1 MKLKLKIVAI
11 ISLFACAAGLFA
23 TGATGLMVA
32 ESEALAARINLW
44 TLECDGGPTKSGA

>member
-1 MKLKLKIVAI
+1 MKPKLKLKIVAA

-32 ESEALAARINLW
+32 ESEAVSCQNQPMDA
-44 TLECDGGPTKSGA
+44 GM